1 MGVYNVSNI
10 QLVGMDYLARI
21 PSDEELKNEFET
33 GDIPLEKQTQEYRE
47 ADKTFKVLRE

>member
-33 GDIPLEKQTQEYRE
+33 GDIPLEK
-47 ADKTFKVLRE
+47 